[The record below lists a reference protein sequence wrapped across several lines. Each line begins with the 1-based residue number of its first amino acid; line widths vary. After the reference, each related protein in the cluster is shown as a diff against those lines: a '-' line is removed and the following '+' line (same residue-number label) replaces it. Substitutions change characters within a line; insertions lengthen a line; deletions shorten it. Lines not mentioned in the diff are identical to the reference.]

1 MTASVFPAAASAG
14 CSRMG
19 TSRPPLSCSAAHSAW
34 RDTSFGEQVSGED
47 LLGGVRVRENDHVGP
62 LVHGPVAGQR
72 VVVVVEHEV
81 ADHGDAARVQRID
94 IGLTG
99 MGYKTDKYRIVFAGK
114 YDEIREI
121 CDKVPELVAYM
132 PPKISIFAEGDQT
145 ILVTPHPS
153 LYAGIAGDRLDP
165 VMFHRWASDLESILH
180 DVRTA
185 E

>member
-1 MTASVFPAAASAG
+1 MKLSRLLLVVLLVFQWPALLHADG
-14 CSRMG
+14 LVMVR
-19 TSRPPLSCSAAHSAW
+19 TSLKFPEAMLALQDSISEHGY
-34 RDTSFGEQVSGED
+34 TVS
-47 LLGGVRVRENDHVGP
+47 
-62 LVHGPVAGQR
+62 
-72 VVVVVEHEV
+72 
-81 ADHGDAARVQRID
+81 RVQRVD
-94 IGLTG
+94 VGLTG
-99 MGYKTDKYRIVFAGK
+99 MGYQTDMYRIVFAGK
-114 YDEIREI
+114 YEEIREI